1 MSLKI
6 DQAFVQSFIDG
17 SFGLPVDYENMP
29 YTPVSGTAFAELI
42 HLPNP
47 IDSLTLADMNETSG
61 IFRIILRYPADGG
74 AIAAKTTA
82 EAIMAHYPIGSSVA
96 YSGQSATIRSV
107 DRQAGVVEDAWYTL
121 VVSIRYISF
130 ITR

>member
-1 MSLKI
+1 MSIKI

-17 SFGLPVDYENMP
+17 SFGIPVNYENMP
-29 YTPVSGTAFAELI
+29 YTPVSGTAYAELI
-42 HLPNP
+42 NIPNP
-47 IDSLTLADMNETSG
+47 IDSMTLSDMNETSG
-61 IFRIILRYPADGG
+61 IFRVILRYPVDSG
-74 AIAAKTTA
+74 AITPKTKA
-82 EAIMAHYPIGSSVA
+82 EEIMAHYPIGSSVA

-107 DRQAGVVEDAWYTL
+107 SRQAGAVMEAWYTI

>member
-1 MSLKI
+1 MSIKI

-74 AIAAKTTA
+74 AIAAKTKA

>member
-17 SFGLPVDYENMP
+17 AFGLPIDYENMP

-42 HLPNP
+42 NIPNP
-47 IDSLTLADMNETSG
+47 IDSLTFADMNETSG

-74 AIAAKTTA
+74 AIAAKTKA
-82 EAIMAHYPIGSSVA
+82 EEIMAHYPIGSSVA

>member
-1 MSLKI
+1 MSIKI

-17 SFGLPVDYENMP
+17 NFGLPVDYENMP

-61 IFRIILRYPADGG
+61 LFRVILRYPVDSG
-74 AIAAKTTA
+74 AITAKAKA
-82 EAIMAHYPIGSSVA
+82 EEIMAHYPIGSSVA

>member
-1 MSLKI
+1 MSIKI

-17 SFGLPVDYENMP
+17 DFGLPVDYENMP

-74 AIAAKTTA
+74 AIAAKTKA

>member
-47 IDSLTLADMNETSG
+47 IDSLTFADMNETSG

-74 AIAAKTTA
+74 AIPAKTKA

>member
-17 SFGLPVDYENMP
+17 DFGLPVDYENMP

-42 HLPNP
+42 NIPNP
-47 IDSLTLADMNETSG
+47 IDSLTLADMNETCG
-61 IFRIILRYPADGG
+61 LFRIILRYPVDSG
-74 AIAAKTTA
+74 AITAKAKA
-82 EAIMAHYPIGSSVA
+82 EEIMAHYPIGSSVA

>member
-17 SFGLPVDYENMP
+17 DFGLPIDYENMP

-47 IDSLTLADMNETSG
+47 IDSLTFADMNETSG

-74 AIAAKTTA
+74 AIAAKTKA

>member
-47 IDSLTLADMNETSG
+47 IDSLTFADMNETSG

-74 AIAAKTTA
+74 AIAAKTKA

>member
-17 SFGLPVDYENMP
+17 AFGLPVDYENMP

-42 HLPNP
+42 NIPNP

-61 IFRIILRYPADGG
+61 LFRIILRYPADGG
-74 AIAAKTTA
+74 AIAAKTKA
-82 EAIMAHYPIGSSVA
+82 EAIMAHYPIGSNVA
-96 YSGQSATIRSV
+96 YSEQSATIRSV

>member
-6 DQAFVQSFIDG
+6 DQAFVESYIDG
-17 SFGLPVDYENMP
+17 AFGLPISYENAP
-29 YTPVSGTAFAELI
+29 YTPTAGTAYAELI
-42 HLPNP
+42 NLPNP

-61 IFRIILRYPADGG
+61 LFRIILRYPADGG
-74 AIAAKTTA
+74 AIAAKTKA

-107 DRQAGVVEDAWYTL
+107 SRQAGVVEDAWYTL

>member
-47 IDSLTLADMNETSG
+47 IDSLTFADMNETNG

-74 AIAAKTTA
+74 AVAAKTKA

>member
-17 SFGLPVDYENMP
+17 DFGLPIDYENMP

-74 AIAAKTTA
+74 AIAAKTKA

>member
-6 DQAFVQSFIDG
+6 DQAFVQSFVDG
-17 SFGLPVDYENMP
+17 AFGLPVDYENMP

-42 HLPNP
+42 HIPNP

-61 IFRIILRYPADGG
+61 LFRIILRYPTDGG
-74 AIAAKTTA
+74 AIAAKTKA
-82 EAIMAHYPIGSSVA
+82 EEIMAHYPIGSSVA

>member
-1 MSLKI
+1 MSIKI

-17 SFGLPVDYENMP
+17 AFGLPVDYENMP
-29 YTPVSGTAFAELI
+29 YTPVSGTAFAELRNI
-42 HLPNP
+42 PNP

-61 IFRIILRYPADGG
+61 LFRVILRYPVDSG
-74 AIAAKTTA
+74 AITAKAKA
-82 EAIMAHYPIGSSVA
+82 EEIMAHYPIGSSVA

>member
-74 AIAAKTTA
+74 AVAAKTKA

>member
-1 MSLKI
+1 MSIKI

-74 AIAAKTTA
+74 AVAAKTKA

>member
-1 MSLKI
+1 MSIKI

-47 IDSLTLADMNETSG
+47 IDSLTFADMNETSG

-74 AIAAKTTA
+74 AVAAKTKA

>member
-6 DQAFVQSFIDG
+6 DQAFVQSFVDG

-61 IFRIILRYPADGG
+61 LFRIILRYPADGG
-74 AIAAKTTA
+74 AIAAKTKA
-82 EAIMAHYPIGSSVA
+82 EQIMAHYPIGSSVA

-107 DRQAGVVEDAWYTL
+107 DRQAGIVEDAWYTL

>member
-74 AIAAKTTA
+74 AIAAKTKA

>member
-1 MSLKI
+1 MSIKI

-47 IDSLTLADMNETSG
+47 IDSLTFADMNETSG

-74 AIAAKTTA
+74 AIPAKTKA

>member
-17 SFGLPVDYENMP
+17 DFGLPIDYENMP

-42 HLPNP
+42 HIPNP

-61 IFRIILRYPADGG
+61 LFRVILRYPVDSG
-74 AIAAKTTA
+74 AITAKAKA
-82 EAIMAHYPIGSSVA
+82 EEIMAHYPIGSSVA

>member
-47 IDSLTLADMNETSG
+47 IDSLTFADMNETSG

-74 AIAAKTTA
+74 AVAAKTKA